1 MSAGD
6 EIAGL
11 TLLAPASHPWPG
23 ELGCWYQLSASAL
36 GQHVV
41 LPMISRVV
49 PRRLVEGSLERVF
62 QPNEVPDGYLDHLGF
77 DLTLRTRQMQI
88 NALQIERLEAEVDS
102 VNLTRVKGMGHMPHH
117 ADPQLVAETIR
128 RTAERA
134 GVQQ

>member
-1 MSAGD
+1 
-6 EIAGL
+6 
-11 TLLAPASHPWPG
+11 
-23 ELGCWYQLSASAL
+23 
-36 GQHVV
+36 
-41 LPMISRVV
+41 MISRVV

-117 ADPQLVAETIR
+117 ADPELVAETIR